1 MAVYL
6 ETTVDK
12 FTFKVP
18 TDRKFSTSG
27 IWALAVGERVRIG
40 LSDYLQQS
48 SGDIAFADVK
58 KVGTLLSVEE
68 EAAEIETIKV
78 TISILSPLA
87 GRIAQVNPLMQFTP
101 EIINQDPYGEGWLCE
116 IEPSDWENDQ
126 GNLLDPEAYFVLMKQ
141 QAEEEVNKNE

>member
-27 IWALAVGERVRIG
+27 VWALAVGERVRIG

-58 KVGTLLSVEE
+58 KVGTLLAVEE

-101 EIINQDPYGEGWLCE
+101 EIINQDPYSEGWLCE

-126 GNLLDPEAYFVLMKQ
+126 GNLLDPDAYFGLMKQ

>member
-1 MAVYL
+1 MADYL

-18 TDRKFSTSG
+18 TDRKFSTAG
-27 IWALAVGERVRIG
+27 VWALAVGDHARIG

-58 KVGTLLSVEE
+58 KVGSVLAVGE

-87 GRIAQVNPLMQFTP
+87 GKIAQVNPLMQFTP
-101 EIINQDPYGEGWLCE
+101 ETINLDPYGEGWLCE
-116 IEPSDWENDQ
+116 IEPSDWESDLKT
-126 GNLLDPEAYFVLMKQ
+126 LLDPDEYFVLMKQ
-141 QAEEEVNKNE
+141 QAEEEVAKNE

>member
-1 MAVYL
+1 MADYL

-18 TDRKFSTSG
+18 TDRKFSNSG
-27 IWALAVGERVRIG
+27 IWALAVGERARIG

-58 KVGTLLSVEE
+58 KVGTLLAVGD

-87 GRIAQVNPLMQFTP
+87 GKIVQLNPLMQFTP
-101 EIINQDPYGEGWLCE
+101 ETINQDPYGEGWLCE
-116 IEPSDWENDQ
+116 IEPSDWESDLK
-126 GNLLDPEAYFVLMKQ
+126 NLMDPDAYYVLMRQ